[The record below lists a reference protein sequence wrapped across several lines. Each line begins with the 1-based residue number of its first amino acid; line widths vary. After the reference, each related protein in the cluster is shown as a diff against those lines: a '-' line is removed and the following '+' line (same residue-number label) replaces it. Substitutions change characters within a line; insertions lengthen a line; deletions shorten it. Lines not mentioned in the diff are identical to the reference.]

1 MISKGKSKVT
11 FASDLISN
19 KSTPIE
25 EHFTE
30 VKPIL
35 ILNIGIQD
43 GKSDAICI
51 FKNDDYSIRQAILE
65 FIFRN

>member
-35 ILNIGIQD
+35 ILNIGI
-43 GKSDAICI
+43 
-51 FKNDDYSIRQAILE
+51 
-65 FIFRN
+65 